1 MEIKAFPKYTCNY
14 SKDELWLRMYI
25 KYNRYL
31 ELFRKYIALTNLC
44 GMLKYGLNLHDF
56 LQVCAG

>member
-1 MEIKAFPKYTCNY
+1 MEIRSITRNY